1 MWFQIDHGDAPSE
14 ANNEPRPT
22 PAENGVNFT
31 ASLTPKPATQVVHSQ
46 PAPGKK
52 KQTTKQRKRK
62 KKSHLFKISLD
73 NNFWSA
79 LCLKNKAG
87 KLCVFVLFV

>member
-1 MWFQIDHGDAPSE
+1 MWIILWFQIDHGDAPSE
-14 ANNEPRPT
+14 ANNEPRPA

-52 KQTTKQRKRK
+52 TKQQNKGK
-62 KKSHLFKISLD
+62 EKKISS
-73 NNFWSA
+73 FQHEF
-79 LCLKNKAG
+79 G
-87 KLCVFVLFV
+87 

>member
-1 MWFQIDHGDAPSE
+1 MYFQIDHGDAPSE

-22 PAENGVNFT
+22 PAENGVNYT

-52 KQTTKQRKRK
+52 KKKGGEN
-62 KKSHLFKISLD
+62 KKSHIFSK
-73 NNFWSA
+73 
-79 LCLKNKAG
+79 
-87 KLCVFVLFV
+87 

>member
-1 MWFQIDHGDAPSE
+1 MMYFQNDHGDAQSE

-22 PAENGVNFT
+22 PAENGVNYT

-52 KQTTKQRKRK
+52 PANQPNKQKTNYHPKKPKGKQRSPIFSK
-62 KKSHLFKISLD
+62 
-73 NNFWSA
+73 
-79 LCLKNKAG
+79 
-87 KLCVFVLFV
+87 

>member
-1 MWFQIDHGDAPSE
+1 MYVIMYFQIDHGDAPSE

-22 PAENGVNFT
+22 PAENGVNYT

-52 KQTTKQRKRK
+52 THTHQKRK
-62 KKSHLFKISLD
+62 KIPSFQRKS
-73 NNFWSA
+73 
-79 LCLKNKAG
+79 G
-87 KLCVFVLFV
+87 